1 MVPPDDTA
9 LLCPPLFR
17 SFQMP
22 ISFIPACFLQ
32 VDQEATNPR
41 PISGVTFSNDG
52 KLMAVSMEGRMYV
65 MDALDGTVRARFDNG
80 LDTTTGPA
88 VEASFSPDSR
98 YLISGGGWVL
108 VCNGLQEAGLL
119 EKPCTCTEGGE
130 SLRTTL

>member
-1 MVPPDDTA
+1 M
-9 LLCPPLFR
+9 
-17 SFQMP
+17 Q

-108 VCNGLQEAGLL
+108 VCDGLQEAGLL
-119 EKPCTCTEGGE
+119 EKLCTCTEGGE